1 MRTGG
6 HGAAQVVQCAV
17 SWPGITSQEV
27 AEELGLAISSV
38 RSYAVHARRAG
49 WLHAGAVPRLV
60 DHGAVWLA
68 DWRAAADLVGIE
80 ERVYRRVCLHYT
92 YEIPARRENL
102 QGFTD
107 AQLRDA
113 LYRLR
118 SRGLVQP
125 CETLHATEAG
135 EQYAYAMVGAA

>member
-27 AEELGLAISSV
+27 AEELSLAVSTV

-60 DHGAVWLA
+60 DHGAVWA
-68 DWRAAADLVGIE
+68 PDWRAADELVGIQQ
-80 ERVYRRVCLHYT
+80 RVYRRLCLHYSC
-92 YEIPARRENL
+92 EIPARRENL

-107 AQLRDA
+107 AQLRRA
-113 LYRLR
+113 LYHLR
-118 SRGLVQP
+118 TRGLVQP
-125 CETLHATEAG
+125 CETFHATEAG
-135 EQYAYAMVGAA
+135 ERFAYAMVGAA

>member
-1 MRTGG
+1 M
-6 HGAAQVVQCAV
+6 
-17 SWPGITSQEV
+17 
-27 AEELGLAISSV
+27 
-38 RSYAVHARRAG
+38 
-49 WLHAGAVPRLV
+49 
-60 DHGAVWLA
+60 WLA

-135 EQYAYAMVGAA
+135 ERYAYAMVGAA